1 MKGPYSVLSLRF
13 LQTLSESLS
22 LPGIILG
29 AFYYGYMVF
38 QIPGGWLALRLG
50 GARLFGAAVLVAS
63 VFTLMTPFATRWSPV
78 ALILL
83 RILEGL
89 VLVSVLYT
97 EKKRCDSNK
106 TSYIYRLERERE
118 REREKKVS
126 LKATIFCDRL
136 YDNIL
141 HKNCSNFNQENTLGS
156 GEINKSLK

>member
-1 MKGPYSVLSLRF
+1 MKGPYSVLLSLRF

-118 REREKKVS
+118 REKKVS

-136 YDNIL
+136 YANIL
-141 HKNCSNFNQENTLGS
+141 HRNCSYFNQENTLGS
-156 GEINKSLK
+156 SEINKSLK

>member
-1 MKGPYSVLSLRF
+1 MKGPYSVLLSLRF

-118 REREKKVS
+118 KKVS
-126 LKATIFCDRL
+126 LKAIIFCDRL
-136 YDNIL
+136 YANIL
-141 HKNCSNFNQENTLGS
+141 HRNCSYFNQENTLGS

>member
-22 LPGIILG
+22 LSGIILG

-118 REREKKVS
+118 KKVS
-126 LKATIFCDRL
+126 LKAIIFCHRL
-136 YDNIL
+136 YANIL
-141 HKNCSNFNQENTLGS
+141 HRNCSNFNQENTLGS
-156 GEINKSLK
+156 GEINKNLK

>member
-118 REREKKVS
+118 REKSFIKGYYLLRPTY
-126 LKATIFCDRL
+126 A
-136 YDNIL
+136 NIL
-141 HKNCSNFNQENTLGS
+141 HRNCSNFNQVNTLGS

>member
-1 MKGPYSVLSLRF
+1 MKGHYSVLSLRF
-13 LQTLSESLS
+13 LQTLQTLSESLP

-97 EKKRCDSNK
+97 EKKRCDHNK

-118 REREKKVS
+118 REREK
-126 LKATIFCDRL
+126 FHERL
-136 YDNIL
+136 LPFAPDFTLTLCTKTVPIL
-141 HKNCSNFNQENTLGS
+141 TKK
-156 GEINKSLK
+156 IP